1 VRLRRDS
8 KGRTWHL
15 RKRTTR
21 RWASRAVY
29 FLRPTPVNARSSPPL
44 GKFLFPHPDVR
55 RGSGREQVPRCC
67 QADVPLPL
75 PAAPYARTGPK
86 GKAGAGNRHQESE
99 CLPLRCVDPDRR
111 RRRDRDNVLWRRD
124 SHGKPRRRQPGAACR
139 PAEGF
144 LECLRAAGGAAV
156 RVDSPPKP
164 TVSPRR
170 TWIRRSAC
178 RSVSPAFLGCGS
190 ARAAA
195 WARGR
200 SRLSAPHARAAKP
213 LARMPT
219 MLDAPGSGAS
229 ISSTMKWPTAL
240 LRIGHNPVVTPSPHG

>member
-1 VRLRRDS
+1 M
-8 KGRTWHL
+8 
-15 RKRTTR
+15 
-21 RWASRAVY
+21 SRCPDAA
-29 FLRPTPVNARSSPPL
+29 RPMFRC
-44 GKFLFPHPDVR
+44 LFPLPPTLVR
-55 RGSGREQVPRCC
+55 APRERLA
-67 QADVPLPL
+67 QATDIKNQNAYP
-75 PAAPYARTGPK
+75 
-86 GKAGAGNRHQESE
+86 
-99 CLPLRCVDPDRR
+99 CCVDPDRR

-200 SRLSAPHARAAKP
+200 SRLSAPHASGANP